1 MSSIPTHRAGS
12 LVALLT
18 IVAALILAA
27 CGGGDDSTTAA
38 ESSGGATAGMN
49 VGAEPTAPADPDS
62 AVSTTLDPSD
72 TATTVPDL
80 PVNKDPSAVQCT
92 GEPKQVFDAT
102 ATVGES
108 FDEASQAAE
117 DAGCLMREVVKD
129 GKPLA
134 ATQDYRPDRVNV
146 ATENGQVTKIIDLG

>member
-1 MSSIPTHRAGS
+1 MSSIPTYRAGS
-12 LVALLT
+12 LVTLLT
-18 IVAALILAA
+18 VVAALILTA
-27 CGGGDDSTTAA
+27 CGGDDSTTSASEA
-38 ESSGGATAGMN
+38 SGGSTAGMD
-49 VGAEPTAPADPDS
+49 VGAEPSAPADPDS
-62 AVSTTLDPSD
+62 PVSTTLDPSD

-80 PVNKDPSAVQCT
+80 PENKDPSAVQCT
-92 GEPKQVFDAT
+92 GEPRGVFDAT

-108 FDEASQAAE
+108 FDEAAQAAE
-117 DAGCLMREVVKD
+117 AEGCLMREVIKD